1 MCEGVKINTLKS
13 VACSRFQT
21 IEKFEHTT
29 DDDEKENCSTINII
43 IRSTLCSRFFPATSS
58 SNICRTC
65 HKMTLSDKK
74 KSDVL
79 KC

>member
-29 DDDEKENCSTINII
+29 DDDEQENCSTINTI
-43 IRSTLCSRFFPATSS
+43 TLNFMQQILARY
-58 SNICRTC
+58 I
-65 HKMTLSDKK
+65 
-74 KSDVL
+74 
-79 KC
+79 